1 VLSFVDLCCVNS
13 TLDTTHIHITTQV
26 DEIHL
31 IADETRGATLEATV
45 CRMKSISSICQQQQG
60 FRVESEKLLPLRIV
74 GVSAT
79 VPNIADLGEW
89 IGAPTCNVCAFGAEF
104 RPVPL
109 TVQAISGGSKFTNE
123 FVFDRGLNV
132 RIPDLLR
139 QHSNGRPA
147 LVFCATR
154 ASTSSAATQ
163 LARESAAQLI
173 SSMQRQLLHLKVNFD
188 VLRCALIRSCVC
200 DRL

>member
-1 VLSFVDLCCVNS
+1 MLICVVL
-13 TLDTTHIHITTQV
+13 TQYITQHINNTTQV

-60 FRVESEKLLPLRIV
+60 VRVKGEKLLPLRIV

-89 IGAPTCNVCAFGAEF
+89 IGAPACNICAFGKEF

-109 TVQAISGGSKFTNE
+109 TVQAISGGSKFSNE

-139 QHSNGRPA
+139 QHCNGRPA

-154 ASTSSAATQ
+154 ASTASAATQ

-173 SSMQRQLLHLKVNFD
+173 SGMQRQLLHLKVVLN
-188 VLRCALIRSCVC
+188 VLRCALVRSCAC